1 MFLNKYI
8 IMKIRE
14 LLVEGGWTTG
24 DNPGIKAKVVK
35 QGIAAVQNFL
45 KDFNPWLKQQGL
57 GPMKVGHPTGS
68 AAYHEIDDPENTIY
82 GDMDLQVIIPD
93 LPEYDDMTSG
103 QVQGRWGALIN
114 KFIQDSDL
122 PYIDKSESR
131 GAQPMFILG
140 DGNKVQVDIM
150 PHPEKT
156 AEWGRYRATG
166 EHGLKGL
173 LNGNIFA
180 TMSELIPVNLQ
191 HKGIQYKTVNGKKV
205 NYGKTLKNYN
215 LHTVGQ
221 DIKRWILDIFL
232 HEAEELGIQNPK
244 IDPLLKNNPGVDTM
258 NVNVERL
265 VNGVKGF
272 AQSCELNG
280 MFGQGDLERFSSAD
294 DFINQFTSS
303 YVEKSQ
309 HAITAPKRD
318 KASTDAS
325 QARAVKDR
333 EALSAGLEYVKKL
346 FSGEVLG
353 QRYKDYKSQ

>member
-1 MFLNKYI
+1 MRIK
-8 IMKIRE
+8 E
-14 LLVEGGWTTG
+14 LISEGGWTTG

-45 KDFNPWLKQQGL
+45 KDFNPWLKPQGL
-57 GPMKVGHPTGS
+57 GPIKVGHPTGS
-68 AAYHEIDDPENTIY
+68 AAYHELDDPENTIY
-82 GDMDLQVIIPD
+82 GDMDLQVIVPD

-103 QVQGRWGALIN
+103 QLQGRWGALIN
-114 KFIQDSDL
+114 KFIQDSNL
-122 PYIDKSESR
+122 SYIDKAESR
-131 GAQPMFILG
+131 GSQPMFILP

-180 TMSELIPVNLQ
+180 TMSELVPVNLQ
-191 HKGIQYKTVNGKKV
+191 HKGIQYKTINGKKV
-205 NYGKTLKNYN
+205 NYGKTLKGYQ
-215 LHTVGQ
+215 LHTIGT
-221 DIKRWILDIFL
+221 DIKRWVLDIFM
-232 HEAEELGIQNPK
+232 HEANELGIQNPK
-244 IDPLLKNNPGVDTM
+244 IDPLLKANPGVDTM

-272 AQSCELNG
+272 ARSCELNG
-280 MFGQGDLERFSSAD
+280 MFGKGDLERFSSAD
-294 DFINQFTSS
+294 DFIKQFTHH
-303 YVEKSQ
+303 YVDKSQ

-318 KASTDAS
+318 KASTPAS

-333 EALSAGLEYVKKL
+333 EALSNGLAYVQKL
-346 FSGEVLG
+346 FSGEVSN
-353 QRYKDYKSQ
+353 QRYTDYKKSSQ